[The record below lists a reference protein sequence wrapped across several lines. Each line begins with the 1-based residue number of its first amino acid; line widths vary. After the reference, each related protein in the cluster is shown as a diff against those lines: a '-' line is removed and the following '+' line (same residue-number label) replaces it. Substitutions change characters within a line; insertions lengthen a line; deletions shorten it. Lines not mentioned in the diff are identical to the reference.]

1 MRKSVLKMKTIKKN
15 SLIKLTKGLF
25 SPLICKGLYNKKEEV
40 FIMKKM
46 SKKIIAVCIAIAMM
60 CGLVACGGPDNGDP

>member
-25 SPLICKGLYNKKEEV
+25 SPLICKGLNNKKR
-40 FIMKKM
+40 
-46 SKKIIAVCIAIAMM
+46 
-60 CGLVACGGPDNGDP
+60 GGFYYEKNK